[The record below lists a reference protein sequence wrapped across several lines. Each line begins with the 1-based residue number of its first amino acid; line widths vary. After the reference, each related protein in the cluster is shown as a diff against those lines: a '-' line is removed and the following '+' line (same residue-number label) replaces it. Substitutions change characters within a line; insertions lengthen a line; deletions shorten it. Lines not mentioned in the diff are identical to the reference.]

1 MTSRNLLTTHSYHF
15 GPPAVLHSLTNVRR
29 CIALIFTTTTLL
41 LLSSTNLLGIKE
53 FCELMTSCNLLTTH
67 SYHFGPPA
75 VLPVVDRNHYFESGR
90 NRNSDGRIRP
100 EPEPEPDPNFKSG
113 RNRNNKNP
121 AGTGTGFFLWK
132 STSCNGQPQISLSLV
147 DQEGFRRA
155 ARRYAASVCVYCMLL
170 CTYQQ
175 FSDDLTWL
183 WYVFYEKERA

>member
-100 EPEPEPDPNFKSG
+100 EPEPEPDFFYWNLPVAMVNLRYHYHWSI
-113 RNRNNKNP
+113 RRVSAELH
-121 AGTGTGFFLWK
+121 AGMPHL
-132 STSCNGQPQISLSLV
+132 
-147 DQEGFRRA
+147 
-155 ARRYAASVCVYCMLL
+155 CVYTVCCCVLTSSLAMTWPGYGTCFMKKRGHNMTNDLL
-170 CTYQQ
+170 LVLH
-175 FSDDLTWL
+175 SL
-183 WYVFYEKERA
+183 

>member
-75 VLPVVDRNHYFESGR
+75 VLHSLTNVRRCIALVFTTTTLQLLFSTNLLGIKEFCELMTSRNLLTTHSYHFG
-90 NRNSDGRIRP
+90 P
-100 EPEPEPDPNFKSG
+100 
-113 RNRNNKNP
+113 P
-121 AGTGTGFFLWK
+121 AVLH
-132 STSCNGQPQISLSLV
+132 SLTNV
-147 DQEGFRRA
+147 RR
-155 ARRYAASVCVYCMLL
+155 
-170 CTYQQ
+170 
-175 FSDDLTWL
+175 
-183 WYVFYEKERA
+183 